1 MIVSKVNYYLF
12 TKTLP
17 SPSIIS
23 QGACDLPVDLDY
35 ILAHFQE
42 PIFPRTISTKT
53 TQGRQILVNSREEAL
68 ARFAQSTYLDCRISA
83 YQPNAIENPSD
94 IEKFLGHAK
103 ITPKNLVII
112 IDLDKCTFNSDNMM
126 DLSLT
131 NTLQKI
137 KSTLDVDLEP
147 TVIWSGNGYHI
158 YLVMDS
164 NGITLENVKQL
175 TDIKIDQL
183 STRFLRFVE
192 SYLSDGKSDRA
203 HNTTVSF
210 NNCMMR
216 VPGSINSKNNSE
228 VRIINR
234 WNPIGKSPVINYLLA
249 DFVGYLANEKA
260 QELRAVAKSKAKIDS
275 RSKNNDNNNP
285 SYINWIEQL
294 IQTPL
299 PEHRKFVVWMIMPQ
313 YLINIRKMTFEQ
325 SNTIINHWLEECS
338 KLRRLDSLTK
348 QKLKEGFEAAQ
359 NGFRP
364 ISVEKLKRWKP
375 ELWERFFQY

>member
-1 MIVSKVNYYLF
+1 
-12 TKTLP
+12 
-17 SPSIIS
+17 
-23 QGACDLPVDLDY
+23 
-35 ILAHFQE
+35 
-42 PIFPRTISTKT
+42 
-53 TQGRQILVNSREEAL
+53 
-68 ARFAQSTYLDCRISA
+68 
-83 YQPNAIENPSD
+83 
-94 IEKFLGHAK
+94 
-103 ITPKNLVII
+103 
-112 IDLDKCTFNSDNMM
+112 MM